1 MFDKL
6 LSIANTRN
14 LYRSLF
20 FLLFMIVVMNLGATA
35 FYRYTH
41 GVGILDT
48 AGGANILD
56 NRMGGYSPET
66 AYKMIA
72 AYGKQ
77 GIRYHLLLTAG
88 DIVFPP
94 SLALFFAIAI
104 TYFYSRLFS
113 SRQVLRW
120 LLVLPAIYLAAD
132 YLENVSIVTMLLSF
146 PRPLSMV
153 AVIGNTM
160 FTIKNLSSAAAA
172 MTTVI
177 GLSAWLFHRARKLS
191 ATVSQ
196 S

>member
-1 MFDKL
+1 MYDKF
-6 LSIANTRN
+6 LSIATTRN

-20 FLLFMIVVMNLGATA
+20 FLLFMIVGMNLGATA

-48 AGGANILD
+48 AGGANLLD
-56 NRMGGYSPET
+56 NRMGGYSPEM

-72 AYGKQ
+72 AYGEQ
-77 GIRYHLLLTAG
+77 GIRYHLMLTVG

-94 SLALFFAIAI
+94 SLALFLAIAI

-120 LLVLPAIYLAAD
+120 LLVLPVIYLAAD

-146 PRPLSMV
+146 PTSLPTV
-153 AVIGNTM
+153 AVVANTM
-160 FTIKNLSSAAAA
+160 FTIKNLSSAVAVV
-172 MTTVI
+172 TTII
-177 GLSAWLFHRARKLS
+177 GLSAWLFQRAHWLR
-191 ATVSQ
+191 TVSQ